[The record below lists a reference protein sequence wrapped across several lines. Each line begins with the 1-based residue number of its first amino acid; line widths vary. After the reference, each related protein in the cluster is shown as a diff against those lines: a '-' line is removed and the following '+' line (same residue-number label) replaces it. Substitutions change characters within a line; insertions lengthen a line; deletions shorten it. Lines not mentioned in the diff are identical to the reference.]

1 MEGWHDDYMLNGL
14 TAEILRFLSG
24 GICSR
29 PDRAERLGLHAQVL
43 YCGRVCPGS
52 QVHQIEQRDWAYI
65 HRNFIVEGSAP
76 VAKWTRE
83 RAERLGLH
91 AQVLYCGRVCPGSQA
106 DQREQRDWA
115 YMHRYF
121 IVEGSA
127 PVAKCTK

>member
-1 MEGWHDDYMLNGL
+1 MEGSAPVAKW
-14 TAEILRFLSG
+14 TRE
-24 GICSR
+24 
-29 PDRAERLGLHAQVL
+29 RAERLGLHAQVL

-52 QVHQIEQRDWAYI
+52 QVDQ
-65 HRNFIVEGSAP
+65 
-76 VAKWTRE
+76 RE

-127 PVAKCTK
+127 PVAKRTRESRETGPTCTGTLLWKGLPR